1 MALYYLSSA
10 GEQPPKQ
17 QVERENSKL
26 KILQLKID
34 RKCLQGTRNRQDRYS
49 LNGAVYQ
56 ILYFL
61 SKETFHRLEFYTCYS
76 SPGSQISI
84 SNSQKGPFPRN
95 SCNL

>member
-49 LNGAVYQ
+49 LNGAV
-56 ILYFL
+56 
-61 SKETFHRLEFYTCYS
+61 
-76 SPGSQISI
+76 
-84 SNSQKGPFPRN
+84 
-95 SCNL
+95 